1 MIEIYQKLKIY
12 VQLFFVRGRKKDVM
26 TQDNVRARHG
36 TLFFFLHFFECLSA
50 SNFLN
55 VISIIS
61 KFLELLGAER
71 KF

>member
-1 MIEIYQKLKIY
+1 MSEIYQKLKIY
-12 VQLFFVRGRKKDVM
+12 VLRFFRGRKKEYYDSRQRVH
-26 TQDNVRARHG
+26 TTWH
-36 TLFFFLHFFECLSA
+36 TLFFQHFSECLSS
-50 SNFLN
+50 SNFPN